1 MKFFDVFFLISL
13 CLCMNDYYI
22 NNSRYINESYFE
34 AEMNFDITNNKKIL
48 LTDYNITQKRDSN
61 TEIKPITNVKLTVS
75 LECDDILHITI
86 NDINN
91 NRWDPSKYLITYPK
105 QYCNKS
111 LSQFGVNISISKNN
125 TYKITLT
132 NNKTNETYYEISS
145 DLNFLFSDTL
155 LIYQSL
161 LTSNDIYGYGERDHQ
176 FKLGDGIFTLYPN
189 DTGGVHY
196 DDGEGGSNLMG
207 HQPIGLHR
215 TKGGLFIGEIFMN
228 IIDNY

>member
-105 QYCNKS
+105 Q
-111 LSQFGVNISISKNN
+111 
-125 TYKITLT
+125 
-132 NNKTNETYYEISS
+132 
-145 DLNFLFSDTL
+145 
-155 LIYQSL
+155 
-161 LTSNDIYGYGERDHQ
+161 
-176 FKLGDGIFTLYPN
+176 
-189 DTGGVHY
+189 
-196 DDGEGGSNLMG
+196 
-207 HQPIGLHR
+207 
-215 TKGGLFIGEIFMN
+215 
-228 IIDNY
+228 